1 MTYNSEEFD
10 MRNIHPAAD
19 PYRGSPHK
27 FSRIPLPSGAP
38 RMPSAAELI
47 AEADEIGFGDL
58 TMTWT
63 KAIRRCASTI
73 SPPYQDHQ

>member
-10 MRNIHPAAD
+10 MRNLHPAAD

-38 RMPSAAELI
+38 RMPSAAELV
-47 AEADEIGFGDL
+47 AEADKIGFGRLDNDL
-58 TMTWT
+58 T
-63 KAIRRCASTI
+63 KR
-73 SPPYQDHQ
+73 P